1 MEFEFDPAK
10 SEANKAKH
18 GIDFVAAQELW
29 YDFFAVDADLCTR
42 RKQGGCVSVG
52 SLAIY
57 GQVFTFCGPSG
68 YGLSLYAERE
78 FRRGV
83 AMKTISA
90 EEFDRKFDD
99 GEDISEYVDWS
110 TATRPNLAPVELT
123 ITIKRGTK
131 LRLERQAKEL
141 GVSVDSL
148 LEDWLREKLDAAR
161 PSAAE

>member
-1 MEFEFDPAK
+1 
-10 SEANKAKH
+10 
-18 GIDFVAAQELW
+18 
-29 YDFFAVDADLCTR
+29 
-42 RKQGGCVSVG
+42 
-52 SLAIY
+52 
-57 GQVFTFCGPSG
+57 
-68 YGLSLYAERE
+68 
-78 FRRGV
+78 
-83 AMKTISA
+83 MKTISA

-110 TATRPNLAPVELT
+110 TATRPNLEPVELT

-148 LEDWLREKLDAAR
+148 LEEWLQEKLEAAR

>member
-1 MEFEFDPAK
+1 
-10 SEANKAKH
+10 
-18 GIDFVAAQELW
+18 
-29 YDFFAVDADLCTR
+29 
-42 RKQGGCVSVG
+42 
-52 SLAIY
+52 
-57 GQVFTFCGPSG
+57 
-68 YGLSLYAERE
+68 
-78 FRRGV
+78 
-83 AMKTISA
+83 MKTISA

-110 TATRPNLAPVELT
+110 TATRPNLEPVALT
-123 ITIKRGTK
+123 VTIMRGTK